1 VLYRVPT
8 DHPFRSNEGS
18 AVTWI
23 RRFNLVL
30 AGLVVLAPMAHVL
43 ELLNKLSLDA
53 ELWLAVQQRLYR
65 GWGPLWGAPT
75 EFGALLTTLWLVY
88 FRWRGRGVLVAT
100 VVASLGYIGMF
111 VAFFCLNQPTNIAVA
126 AWTPMSM
133 PPDWMLYRRRWEA
146 GHATAAL
153 LSLVSLGALIWAY
166 EKERR
171 PPSK

>member
-1 VLYRVPT
+1 
-8 DHPFRSNEGS
+8 
-18 AVTWI
+18 
-23 RRFNLVL
+23 
-30 AGLVVLAPMAHVL
+30 
-43 ELLNKLSLDA
+43 
-53 ELWLAVQQRLYR
+53 
-65 GWGPLWGAPT
+65 
-75 EFGALLTTLWLVY
+75 
-88 FRWRGRGVLVAT
+88 
-100 VVASLGYIGMF
+100 MF
-111 VAFFCLNQPTNIAVA
+111 VAFFCLNEPTNIAVA